1 MKTFRKVFI
10 AFITIGLTSSCGCF
24 ESNSVENHIHLF
36 GKTYL
41 VEDKLDLSS
50 GFMIVNELVDSSSR
64 ILISKVS
71 EIYYDSLNVCVISD
85 ISESR
90 KKHILVSF
98 EKGELVE
105 NPLTLD

>member
-1 MKTFRKVFI
+1 M
-10 AFITIGLTSSCGCF
+10 
-24 ESNSVENHIHLF
+24 
-36 GKTYL
+36 
-41 VEDKLDLSS
+41 EDKLDLSS

-71 EIYYDSLNVCVISD
+71 EIYYDSLNVCVISA